1 MRDLINIV
9 ESDDIEY
16 TRTGSTKAK
25 TAAGDFS
32 KITATVSGRISEK
45 FTKLATKFK
54 QIDSLNKQMQSLRD
68 EANDEAKMHVEELF
82 LAEDAV
88 LTRYINT
95 KSLAITMS
103 KDQEESEV
111 STTSFDTS
119 GFVADLYEL
128 LDDDLEPV
136 IKKLIEVHTK
146 TNVKIRAAQKGKI
159 SVKLGESSVLGKL
172 AGFMRNLVLKV
183 TARMQR
189 YDSKLDAIKSKYK
202 V

>member
-1 MRDLINIV
+1 MSDSMRDLINIV

-54 QIDSLNKQMQSLRD
+54 QIDSLNKQMQS
-68 EANDEAKMHVEELF
+68 KMHVEELF

>member
-1 MRDLINIV
+1 
-9 ESDDIEY
+9 
-16 TRTGSTKAK
+16 
-25 TAAGDFS
+25 
-32 KITATVSGRISEK
+32 
-45 FTKLATKFK
+45 
-54 QIDSLNKQMQSLRD
+54 
-68 EANDEAKMHVEELF
+68 
-82 LAEDAV
+82 
-88 LTRYINT
+88 
-95 KSLAITMS
+95 
-103 KDQEESEV
+103 
-111 STTSFDTS
+111 
-119 GFVADLYEL
+119 
-128 LDDDLEPV
+128 LEPV

>member
-1 MRDLINIV
+1 MSDSMRDLINIV

-45 FTKLATKFK
+45 FTKLATKF
-54 QIDSLNKQMQSLRD
+54 KQMQSLRD